1 MFLETIGSCRRVP
14 DGVNVEFGEFVSQA
28 VAFVIGGY

>member
-1 MFLETIGSCRRVP
+1 MTLETIVSCRRVP
-14 DGVNVEFGEFVSQA
+14 DGVDVEYGDFVSEE

>member
-1 MFLETIGSCRRVP
+1 MTLETIVSCRRVP
-14 DGVNVEFGEFVSQA
+14 DGVEVEFGEFVSQA

>member
-1 MFLETIGSCRRVP
+1 MSLETIGSCRCVP